1 MMEIKKLDASFGVEV
16 LGLDLKLETSDTLM
30 KKLTSV
36 LYEHRL
42 LVIRGQEME
51 PEQYLEFGRQW
62 GTPHPHVLDHA
73 RMKGFPELLEVG
85 NVTERAKEDAVRN
98 GAVQWHTDQS
108 YEEEPASATML
119 YCILAPEVG
128 GETQLADQVAA
139 YAALDEKTK
148 ATIDTMV
155 ALHQYGAGPTR
166 SDEQAADPIKTEE
179 QKDSLPVVR
188 HPLVRRHP
196 VTGHRALY
204 GVSGSSFGIEGLVPE
219 EGGALL
225 KRLKE
230 HAISERFVYRHKYR
244 VGDIAIWDTL
254 STMHSATRIKYATG
268 NADRRLL
275 YRISVKGAPRIH
287 AQAA

>member
-1 MMEIKKLDASFGVEV
+1 MTEIKKLDAPFGVEV
-16 LGLDLKLETSDTLM
+16 LGLDLKVESPNTLM
-30 KKLTSV
+30 KELTSV

-42 LVIRGQEME
+42 LVIRGQEMA
-51 PEQYLEFGRQW
+51 PDQYLDFGRQW

-119 YCILAPEVG
+119 YCILAPEAG

-139 YAALDEKTK
+139 YEALDESTK
-148 ATIDTMV
+148 ITIDKMV

-166 SDEQAADPIKTEE
+166 SDEQAADPIKTDE
-179 QKDSLPVVR
+179 QRGNLPVVR

-204 GVSGSSFGIEGLVPE
+204 GVSGSSFAIDGLEPQEGS
-219 EGGALL
+219 ALL
-225 KRLKE
+225 QSLKE

-244 VGDIAIWDTL
+244 VGDVAIWDTL

-268 NADRRLL
+268 GSDRRLL
-275 YRISVKGAPRIH
+275 YRISVKGSPLIH

>member
-1 MMEIKKLDASFGVEV
+1 MMEIKKLDASFGAEV
-16 LGLDLKLETSDTLM
+16 LGLDLKFENSDTLM

-108 YEEEPASATML
+108 YEREPASATML

-139 YAALDEKTK
+139 YAALDKKTK
-148 ATIDTMV
+148 AAIDTMV
-155 ALHQYGAGPTR
+155 VLHQYGAGPTR
-166 SDEQAADPIKTEE
+166 SDEQAADPG
-179 QKDSLPVVR
+179 LF
-188 HPLVRRHP
+188 
-196 VTGHRALY
+196 AL
-204 GVSGSSFGIEGLVPE
+204 
-219 EGGALL
+219 
-225 KRLKE
+225 
-230 HAISERFVYRHKYR
+230 
-244 VGDIAIWDTL
+244 
-254 STMHSATRIKYATG
+254 
-268 NADRRLL
+268 
-275 YRISVKGAPRIH
+275 
-287 AQAA
+287 